1 MNEFIK
7 VLRRNF
13 LLNLSTSIVSIKYAM
28 PLYFIGSEFFM
39 LFILLLHLCF
49 YWVLKVIYNQLCCL
63 RGLIMKCVYHC
74 FVNISTSNSFT
85 YILLRYIRL

>member
-49 YWVLKVIYNQLCCL
+49 YWVLKVIYNQFCCL
-63 RGLIMKCVYHC
+63 RGLIMKCV
-74 FVNISTSNSFT
+74 VSITVLSISQHLT
-85 YILLRYIRL
+85 LLPIYF